1 MKPLTIETVYRNGF
15 IEVPDNVK
23 FTEPM
28 KVLVVFYDEYQPRKY
43 PDHKFSFQRSL
54 ELTKN
59 CKGSLSELVIDERRK
74 EKW

>member
-28 KVLVVFYDEYQPRKY
+28 KVLVVFYDEYQTKRHPER
-43 PDHKFSFQRSL
+43 KFSFQRSL

-59 CKGSLSELVIDERRK
+59 CKGSLSELVIDERRTDR
-74 EKW
+74 W